1 MELKPHANPKDASG
15 AFFSNHC
22 RRTLVRRRML
32 DAIDNEEV
40 EGSYLRDE
48 CGDAKGGL
56 GAEC

>member
-1 MELKPHANPKDASG
+1 
-15 AFFSNHC
+15 
-22 RRTLVRRRML
+22 ML